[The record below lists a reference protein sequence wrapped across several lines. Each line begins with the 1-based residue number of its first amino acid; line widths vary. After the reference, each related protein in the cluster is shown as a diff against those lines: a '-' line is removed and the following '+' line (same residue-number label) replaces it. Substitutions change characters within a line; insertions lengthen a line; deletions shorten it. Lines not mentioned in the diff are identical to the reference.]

1 MKMVSNVKVE
11 SATGRFMVDMHCS
24 YWFGGLTGCA
34 PRTIPFEDLEVIIGE
49 LRYAQTWLETRSK
62 LWESYEKVID
72 AWTVERDRRD
82 APFGLGM
89 KVWDCRLSVELYG
102 HVWIDME
109 RMINH
114 FVFYATDLDV
124 VIAELEAAHTTIN
137 RLKAVVP
144 EKHPSPKY
152 RDWLKSQ
159 PFYEDYR
166 KRLEDMRG
174 KNSSIYYYT
183 SEGWVDSWHDVEDV
197 FYRIELRSEEKE
209 KWIAIRKEAIE
220 WYKQN
225 CETN

>member
-1 MKMVSNVKVE
+1 MKIVSNVKVE
-11 SATGRFMVDMHCS
+11 SATGRFMVDMRCS
-24 YWFGGLTGCA
+24 YWFGGLNCS
-34 PRTIPFEDLEVIIGE
+34 PCLIPYEDLEMIIGE
-49 LRYAQTWLETRSK
+49 LRYAQLWLKRRAK

-72 AWTVERDRRD
+72 AWIVERDRRN
-82 APFGLGM
+82 APLTPEM
-89 KVWDCRLSVELYG
+89 KVWQGCLSVELNG
-102 HVWIDME
+102 FVWIDKE

-137 RLKAVVP
+137 RLKAVVS

-159 PFYEDYR
+159 PFYKDYLE
-166 KRLEDMRG
+166 RLEDMRG
-174 KNSSIYYYT
+174 KNNSIYYYT

>member
-1 MKMVSNVKVE
+1 MKIVSNVKVE
-11 SATGRFMVDMHCS
+11 SATGRFMVDMRCS
-24 YWFGGLTGCA
+24 YWFGGLNCS
-34 PRTIPFEDLEVIIGE
+34 PCLIPYEDLEVIIGE
-49 LRYAQTWLETRSK
+49 LRYAQLWLKRRAK
-62 LWESYEKVID
+62 LWESYEKVVD
-72 AWTVERDRRD
+72 AWIVERDGRD
-82 APFGLGM
+82 APLRLDM
-89 KVWDCRLSVELYG
+89 KVWNGCLSVELNEY
-102 HVWIDME
+102 VWIDME

-174 KNSSIYYYT
+174 KNSSIYHYT

-209 KWIAIRKEAIE
+209 KWIAIRTEAVE

>member
-1 MKMVSNVKVE
+1 MKIVSNVKVE
-11 SATGRFMVDMHCS
+11 SATGRFMVDMRCS
-24 YWFGGLTGCA
+24 YWFGGLNCS
-34 PRTIPFEDLEVIIGE
+34 PCLIPYEDLEVIVGE
-49 LRYAQTWLETRSK
+49 LRYAQLWLKRRAK
-62 LWESYEKVID
+62 LWESYEKVVD
-72 AWTVERDRRD
+72 AWIVERDGRD
-82 APFGLGM
+82 APLRLDM
-89 KVWDCRLSVELYG
+89 KVWNGCLSVELNEY
-102 HVWIDME
+102 VWIDME

-174 KNSSIYYYT
+174 KNSSIYHYT

-209 KWIAIRKEAIE
+209 KWIAIRTEAVE

>member
-1 MKMVSNVKVE
+1 MKIVSNVKVE
-11 SATGRFMVDMHCS
+11 SATGRFMVDMRCS
-24 YWFGGLTGCA
+24 YWFGGLNSSPCL
-34 PRTIPFEDLEVIIGE
+34 IPYEDLEVIIGE
-49 LRYAQTWLETRSK
+49 LRYAQLWLKRRAK

-72 AWTVERDRRD
+72 AWIVERDRRD
-82 APFGLGM
+82 ASLRLDM
-89 KVWDCRLSVELYG
+89 KVWQGCLSVEINGY
-102 HVWIDME
+102 VWIDME

-209 KWIAIRKEAIE
+209 KWTAIRTEAVE

>member
-1 MKMVSNVKVE
+1 MKIVSNVKVE
-11 SATGRFMVDMHCS
+11 SATGRFMVDMRCS
-24 YWFGGLTGCA
+24 YWFGGLNGSPCL
-34 PRTIPFEDLEVIIGE
+34 IPYEDLEVIIGE
-49 LRYAQTWLETRSK
+49 LRYAQLWLKRRAK

-82 APFGLGM
+82 APFGLDM
-89 KVWDCRLSVELYG
+89 KVWDCRLSVELNG

-159 PFYEDYR
+159 PFYEEYLE
-166 KRLEDMRG
+166 RLEDMRG
-174 KNSSIYYYT
+174 KNSSIYHYT
-183 SEGWVDSWHDVEDV
+183 SEGWVDSWHDVENV

-209 KWIAIRKEAIE
+209 KWTAIGTEAVE

>member
-1 MKMVSNVKVE
+1 MKIVSNVKVE
-11 SATGRFMVDMHCS
+11 SATGRFMVDMRCS
-24 YWFGGLTGCA
+24 YWFGGLNCS
-34 PRTIPFEDLEVIIGE
+34 PCLIPYEDLEMIIGE
-49 LRYAQTWLETRSK
+49 LRYAQLWLKRRAK

-72 AWTVERDRRD
+72 AWIVERDRRD
-82 APFGLGM
+82 APLTPEM
-89 KVWDCRLSVELYG
+89 KVWQGCLSVKLNG
-102 HVWIDME
+102 FVWIDTE

-159 PFYEDYR
+159 PFYDDYLE
-166 KRLEDMRG
+166 RLEDMYG
-174 KNSSIYYYT
+174 KNNSIYYYT
-183 SEGWVDSWHDVEDV
+183 SEGWVDSWHDIEAE
-197 FYRIELRSEEKE
+197 FYHIEAYSEEEE

>member
-1 MKMVSNVKVE
+1 MKIVSNVKVE
-11 SATGRFMVDMHCS
+11 SATGRFMVDMRCS
-24 YWFGGLTGCA
+24 YWFGGLNCS
-34 PRTIPFEDLEVIIGE
+34 PCLIPYEDLEVIIGE
-49 LRYAQTWLETRSK
+49 LRYAQLWLKRRAK
-62 LWESYEKVID
+62 LWESYEKVVD
-72 AWTVERDRRD
+72 AWIVERDGRD
-82 APFGLGM
+82 APLRLDM
-89 KVWDCRLSVELYG
+89 KVWNGCLSVELNEY
-102 HVWIDME
+102 VWIDME

-137 RLKAVVP
+137 RLKAVLP

-174 KNSSIYYYT
+174 KNSSIYHYT

-209 KWIAIRKEAIE
+209 KWIAIRTEAVE